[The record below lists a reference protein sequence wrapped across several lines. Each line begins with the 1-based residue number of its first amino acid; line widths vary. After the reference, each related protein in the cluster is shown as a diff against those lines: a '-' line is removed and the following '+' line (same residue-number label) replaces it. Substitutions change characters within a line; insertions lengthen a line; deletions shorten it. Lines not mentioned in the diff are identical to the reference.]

1 MNTTFDFSF
10 RNGAAA
16 PKPSPAAFAPAGTSR
31 HEDGTRIAMQ
41 VMARCMRTDHPANR
55 TYEVVLDKVA

>member
-1 MNTTFDFSF
+1 MNTTFDFRF

-16 PKPSPAAFAPAGTSR
+16 PAPGPAAFAPAGTSR

-41 VMARCMRTDHPANR
+41 VMARCMRSDRPANR
-55 TYEVVLDKVA
+55 TYEATLDEVA

>member
-16 PKPSPAAFAPAGTSR
+16 PNPSPAAFAPAGTSR

-41 VMARCMRTDHPANR
+41 VMARCMRVDRHVNW
-55 TYEVVLDKVA
+55 TYEVVLDEVA